1 MSTENSFLSLFQ
13 RLPLRRKMYLKT
25 SFGIFSAK
33 RCIWAPRLVCGG
45 RGGGGGTGNIFVMLL
60 MYLWSPK
67 HCICIVRY
75 DVFVADP
82 RHICRLITNGT
93 RGGAAKRAL
102 GLPSYLW
109 TQTPLRSRNLANK
122 I

>member
-1 MSTENSFLSLFQ
+1 MKSLKAFTVQEHVPQNLNQHFLCL
-13 RLPLRRKMYLKT
+13 
-25 SFGIFSAK
+25 AK
-33 RCIWAPRLVCGG
+33 RRIWAPRLVCG
-45 RGGGGGTGNIFVMLL
+45 RGVGTRNIFVMLL